1 MAINAFDAGSKDVV
15 LDVVRTERAKFYKVA
30 DNPANWN
37 VQTRCTEWEVR
48 DLVSHMIDV
57 TEGYLTAWDRAK
69 KGEPPV
75 DAVGTGVMSESL
87 NKKAMALRSLSRD
100 EALNRLKA
108 ASDKMLSIFEGL
120 TADEWNNFIVGHYY
134 MGPLP
139 TLFYPVFHVMDYGVH
154 SWDMNWGLGEKKA
167 KMEER
172 TAGVLVPFMLI
183 LYSATVEPNSAKG
196 VDVTY
201 GIEVDGEY
209 GGKWK
214 AKVKDGKFESEP
226 ATDLSGVQATFHYD
240 SASDFVLSAFQRED
254 MSKATGDPEVIKKVR
269 SLYFTI

>member
-1 MAINAFDAGSKDVV
+1 MSINAFDPSSKPTV
-15 LDVVRTERAKFYKVA
+15 LDVVRTERGKFYKVI

-48 DLVSHMIDV
+48 DMVGHMIDV
-57 TEGYLTAWDRAK
+57 TEGYLAGWERAR

-75 DAVGTGVMSESL
+75 EAVGTGVMADTL
-87 NKKAMALRSLSRD
+87 NQHAMALRSLSRD
-100 EALNRLKA
+100 QAIARLKT
-108 ASDKMLSIFEGL
+108 ASDKMLTIFDSL
-120 TADEWNNFIVGHYY
+120 TPDQWSNYLVGHYY

-154 SWDMNWGLGEKKA
+154 TWDMYWGLGDKQA
-167 KMEER
+167 KLDER
-172 TAGVLVPFMLI
+172 SAGVLTPFMLI

-196 VDVTY
+196 VNITY

-214 AKVKDGKFESEP
+214 ATVKDGKFES
-226 ATDLSGVQATFHYD
+226 AAVSDLSGVQAIFHYD
-240 SASDFVLSAFQRED
+240 TASDFVLSAFQRED
-254 MSKATGDPEVIKKVR
+254 LSKATGDADVIKTVR
-269 SLYFTI
+269 ELYFTI

>member
-1 MAINAFDAGSKDVV
+1 M
-15 LDVVRTERAKFYKVA
+15 E
-30 DNPANWN
+30 
-37 VQTRCTEWEVR
+37 
-48 DLVSHMIDV
+48 
-57 TEGYLTAWDRAK
+57 
-69 KGEPPV
+69 
-75 DAVGTGVMSESL
+75 
-87 NKKAMALRSLSRD
+87 LRSLSRD
-100 EALNRLKA
+100 EAIKRLK
-108 ASDKMLSIFEGL
+108 SDSDQMMTIFDSL
-120 TADEWNNFIVGHYY
+120 TPDQWNNFIVGHYF

-154 SWDMNWGLGEKKA
+154 TWDMHWGLGEKTA
-167 KMEER
+167 KMDER

-214 AKVKDGKFESEP
+214 AKVKDGKFESEQ
-226 ATDLSGVQATFHYD
+226 TDDLSGVQATFHYD

-254 MSKATGDPEVIKKVR
+254 HSKATGDPTVINKVR